1 MRAQPQDAHLPK
13 ADPKPYPGPMLPA
26 YPWSTRPDDHPLT
39 ADEVCEALVQS
50 RGLIHRA
57 AERLKVGSLIL
68 RKFIERSSR
77 ARAVLREMDALR
89 IDRAVERL
97 DEAIEDSDAR
107 RQDWA
112 IRYTLNSRNAR
123 PYGWGSQDDA
133 DDAARIK
140 GPLVNLTLQAGQWA
154 DGTTFGPKE
163 AAKQLIDM
171 TPRPPAPAE
180 PDK

>member
-1 MRAQPQDAHLPK
+1 
-13 ADPKPYPGPMLPA
+13 MLPA
-26 YPWSTRPDDHPLT
+26 YPWTSRPDDHPLT

-50 RGLIHRA
+50 RGYIHRA

-89 IDRAVERL
+89 IDRAVEHL
-97 DEAIEDSDAR
+97 DEALDSEDNR

-123 PYGWGSQDDA
+123 PYGWGSADDA
-133 DDAARIK
+133 DDAAKIR

-154 DGTTFGPKE
+154 DGTTFGPATPKE
-163 AAKQLIDM
+163 AAKQLIDV
-171 TPRPPAPAE
+171 TPKPPPASKPT
-180 PDK
+180 DND

>member
-1 MRAQPQDAHLPK
+1 M
-13 ADPKPYPGPMLPA
+13 MLPA
-26 YPWSTRPDDHPLT
+26 YPWEARPDDHPLT
-39 ADEVCEALVQS
+39 ADEVCAALVES
-50 RGLIHRA
+50 RGLVHRA

-97 DEAIEDSDAR
+97 DEALEDQDNR
-107 RQDWA
+107 RVDWA
-112 IRYTLNSRNAR
+112 IRYTLNSKNAR
-123 PYGWGSQDDA
+123 PWGWGSQDDA
-133 DDAARIK
+133 DDAAKQR

-163 AAKQLIDM
+163 AAKAIIDA
-171 TPRPPAPAE
+171 TPKPPAP
-180 PDK
+180 PPPNPNDD

>member
-1 MRAQPQDAHLPK
+1 
-13 ADPKPYPGPMLPA
+13 MLPA
-26 YPWSTRPDDHPLT
+26 YPWDVRPDDHPLT
-39 ADEVCEALVQS
+39 ADEVCEALVHT
-50 RGLIHRA
+50 RGLVHRA

-97 DEAIEDSDAR
+97 DEALEDPDAR

-112 IRYTLNSRNAR
+112 IRYTLNSKNAR

-133 DDAARIK
+133 DDASRVR
-140 GPLVNLTLQAGQWA
+140 GPITNLILPVVTWQ
-154 DGTTFGPKE
+154 DGTPIGPRQ
-163 AAKQLIDM
+163 AAQHLIDV
-171 TPRPPAPAE
+171 TPKPSANE
-180 PDK
+180 